1 MNVAG
6 FANLL
11 TESFQDRMALMAL
24 EANSVAQR
32 CFVSD
37 KSTRPQPGF
46 SRRWLRACWPQLL
59 QLRTGNGREV
69 RSSFYAP
76 LGGPISPAAQQS
88 DQFHIYW
95 TWIILFRE
103 ISSISCF
110 LVKFRIPGVA
120 TVATNFQWPC
130 ICHTVCSQWCDQ
142 VGSRNFDCMTF
153 RDLRQ
158 FDVFCGSLTLFCGS
172 FAGNSW
178 RFWT

>member
-37 KSTRPQPGF
+37 STRPQPGF

-88 DQFHIYW
+88 DQFHIDW

>member
-1 MNVAG
+1 MNVVG

-37 KSTRPQPGF
+37 STRPQPGF

-69 RSSFYAP
+69 TRRRSS
-76 LGGPISPAAQQS
+76 S
-88 DQFHIYW
+88 
-95 TWIILFRE
+95 ILYSME
-103 ISSISCF
+103 DD
-110 LVKFRIPGVA
+110 L
-120 TVATNFQWPC
+120 
-130 ICHTVCSQWCDQ
+130 HTVCSQWCDQ

-153 RDLRQ
+153 RDLRE
-158 FDVFCGSLTLFCGS
+158 FWRFLREVDTFLREFCGQFLTFLNVNKTTCH
-172 FAGNSW
+172 GNLV
-178 RFWT
+178 FHTGWTD